1 MGGIPDLD
9 DEKEP
14 AMQLKSSWCRRP
26 EAAMGWSCTAL
37 IEQQD
42 SVARISGHGESGSKG
57 LGRGRSQGAL
67 LVSQEFRYNA
77 KSLEVLGRNRIS
89 SASH

>member
-9 DEKEP
+9 TEKEP
-14 AMQLKSSWCRRP
+14 ATQLKSSWCRRP
-26 EAAMGWSCTAL
+26 EAAVGWSCTAL

-57 LGRGRSQGAL
+57 LGRGRSQGL
-67 LVSQEFRYNA
+67 CWSVRSSGIMQ
-77 KSLEVLGRNRIS
+77 SLWRF
-89 SASH
+89 